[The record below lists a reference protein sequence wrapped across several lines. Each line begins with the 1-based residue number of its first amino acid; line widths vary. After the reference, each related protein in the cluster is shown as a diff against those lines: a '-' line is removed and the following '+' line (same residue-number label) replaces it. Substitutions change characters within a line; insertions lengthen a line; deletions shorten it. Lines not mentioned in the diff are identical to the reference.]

1 MAKAEYAVGE
11 TVGAEFQS
19 ACPRNNLRTEDTF
32 LAVERLSDS
41 GAGTWEV
48 VSCSLACFTLPGI

>member
-1 MAKAEYAVGE
+1 MAKATYAAGE

-19 ACPRNNLRTEDTF
+19 ACPRNNLRTGDTF
-32 LAVERLSDS
+32 LAVERLSDG

-48 VSCSLACFTLPGI
+48 VSHSHPRC